1 MLIIIFGTT
10 LKLGG
15 IVQGL
20 MYHPKWYE
28 MGVRYW
34 FANWLIL
41 WLARVEQYIEKD
53 QVLVDVIKTHA
64 VSIDTNMSWLEFDWY
79 RLKLSQ
85 VWPQ

>member
-1 MLIIIFGTT
+1 MMRLNTHKTWFQAMLIIIFGTT

-41 WLARVEQYIEKD
+41 
-53 QVLVDVIKTHA
+53 
-64 VSIDTNMSWLEFDWY
+64 
-79 RLKLSQ
+79 
-85 VWPQ
+85 